1 MQEIQKVYE
10 FIIQCGTYYIATI
23 DGDKPRVRPFGTVVI
38 FEGKLYIQTSK
49 LKNVSKQ
56 IQENPNVELCAFN
69 GDKWIL
75 VSGKLVRD
83 DRIEAKRYM
92 LDKHPS
98 LKSVYSAEDDKT
110 EVLYFENATA
120 VISSFSAE
128 DEIVSF

>member
-1 MQEIQKVYE
+1 MQKVYE

-38 FEGKLYIQTSK
+38 FEEKLYIQTSK

-69 GDKWIL
+69 GDKWIR